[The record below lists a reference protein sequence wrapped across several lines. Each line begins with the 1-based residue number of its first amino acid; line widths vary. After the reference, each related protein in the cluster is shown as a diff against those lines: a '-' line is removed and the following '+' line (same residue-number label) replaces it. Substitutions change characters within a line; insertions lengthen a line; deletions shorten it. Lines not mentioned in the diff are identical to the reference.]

1 MQYKIYQE
9 GHDCRDFILYL
20 CPVGELQAQLSLF
33 WQKSKVMRR
42 NDLRFTIYDDKNNT
56 MTAMI
61 IVDENC
67 YNQSSNKRVRMM
79 QKIAMSMTMRT
90 VMTLT
95 IMTMFRMIPRMVT
108 HNW

>member
-42 NDLRFTIYDDKNNT
+42 NDLRFTIYDDKNNDNDSDDYSRWKLLQPILKQKSEND
-56 MTAMI
+56 AKDSD
-61 IVDENC
+61 VDDNENSDDIDD
-67 YNQSSNKRVRMM
+67 NDDV
-79 QKIAMSMTMRT
+79 
-90 VMTLT
+90 
-95 IMTMFRMIPRMVT
+95 
-108 HNW
+108 